1 MASFSERLKQ
11 LREERGL
18 LQRELAETLKLSRV
32 TVTNYEK
39 GKRFPEADL
48 LVKLAD
54 HFNVSV
60 DYLIGRGE
68 QEDKERGLSMT
79 TFQSLPEAQAV
90 AEKLNPSLQAVRLL
104 EQLNCKADKIIQL
117 LETHEKT
124 QSFVLALNGL
134 SVPQLSEED
143 LAAMCAERAQLMSR
157 QGGFRKTR

>member
-1 MASFSERLKQ
+1 LASFSERLKQ

-60 DYLIGRGE
+60 DYLIGRDG
-68 QEDKERGLSMT
+68 QEGKERGLSMGNL
-79 TFQSLPEAQAV
+79 QSFPEPQALV
-90 AEKLNPSLQAVRLL
+90 DKLNPSLQTVRLL
-104 EQLNCKADKIIQL
+104 EQLNCKAGKIIQL
-117 LETHEKT
+117 LESHAKT
-124 QSFVLALNGL
+124 QSFVLALNGP

-143 LAAMCAERAQLMSR
+143 LAAMCAKRVQLMNR
-157 QGGFRKTR
+157 QGGCRKTR